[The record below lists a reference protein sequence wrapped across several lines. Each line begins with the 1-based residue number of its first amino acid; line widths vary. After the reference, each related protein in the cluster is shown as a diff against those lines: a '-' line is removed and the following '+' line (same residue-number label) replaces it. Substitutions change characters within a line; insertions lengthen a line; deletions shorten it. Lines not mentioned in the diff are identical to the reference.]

1 MYCWNTTMIGKT
13 ISHYRIIEELGR
25 GGMGLVYKAEDTK
38 LKRIVALKFLPPEL
52 THNKESKERFIREAH
67 AASALEHDNIC
78 TIHEIDETDDGQLF
92 IVMACYEGLSLRD
105 KIKEKRQKTKDVI
118 EYMIQIAK
126 GLQKAHDKGII
137 HRDIKPANIF
147 ITDDGSVKILD
158 FGLAKLAGQ
167 AQLTKDS
174 STLGTV
180 AYMSPEQLSGKDVD
194 QRTDIWSLGVILY
207 EMLTGEPPFKGDYEQ
222 AITYSILN
230 DEPKIIKDI
239 DPNIEKIINI
249 CLNKDSKD
257 RYQSIDG
264 LNEDLLKLKNNFD
277 NIAEKNKVKV
287 VNRYKPFILAVT
299 LFILLIFILIGYFI
313 FHQPDNFESTNAT
326 QPEWEN
332 SIAVL
337 PFVDMSPT
345 KDQEYFCDGLS
356 EEIINKLSS
365 VKSLKVIARTS
376 SFQFKD
382 KLIDAIEIGKK
393 LNVTNILEGS
403 VRKSNNMVRITAQL
417 INTEDGSHL
426 WSKTYDKEMKN
437 IFSIQD
443 EIALSILDK
452 IKIGMIGEDNL
463 IRVGTNNIDAYEAYL
478 QGQFFFQKF
487 TPDDQ
492 QKAIEYYNKS
502 IEIDPLFA
510 KAYAGLADVYNNLS
524 MSGVNPPLEN
534 IPKAREMVSKALEL
548 DPDLSEAYM
557 IIADIKN
564 TYERDKKEAEELY
577 KKSIQ
582 LNPGNATAHSY
593 FGMFLMSLTR
603 YDEALLEVK
612 KSIKL
617 DPLSFV
623 LNMNGYY
630 LSLFAQDEQ
639 LTKQTTQ
646 KLLILNP
653 DSSDIRLALAT
664 DYFYQ
669 EKYDDV
675 LRILSG
681 NTDQGIEDGVTTFL
695 ACTYARSGNIDK
707 AREILS
713 HLLTRKKNKYI
724 DPFRIATIY
733 AVLEDKDKAFEWLN
747 KSANEFSPRISYIQ
761 CFPEFEP
768 IRDDQRY
775 IELLKKLGIKP

>member
-1 MYCWNTTMIGKT
+1 MIGKT

-25 GGMGLVYKAEDTK
+25 GGMGLVYKAQDTK
-38 LKRIVALKFLPPEL
+38 LNRTVALKFLTPEL
-52 THNKESKERFIREAH
+52 THNQESKERFIREAH
-67 AASALEHDNIC
+67 AASALENDNIC
-78 TIHEIDETDDGQLF
+78 NIHEIDETDDGQLF
-92 IVMACYEGLSLRD
+92 IVMACYEGQTL
-105 KIKEKRQKTKDVI
+105 KEKMKDKRLKTKDAIDIVV
-118 EYMIQIAK
+118 QIAQ
-126 GLQKAHDKGII
+126 GLQKAHHKGIV

-147 ITDDGSVKILD
+147 ITDDGSAKILD

-180 AYMSPEQLSGKDVD
+180 AYMSPEQLSGEEVD
-194 QRTDIWSLGVILY
+194 YRTDIWSLGIVLY
-207 EMLTGEPPFKGDYEQ
+207 EMLNGELPFKGEYEQ
-222 AITYSILN
+222 AVSYSILN
-230 DEPKIIKDI
+230 DEPKTIKNI
-239 DPNIEKIINI
+239 DPNIEKIIGI
-249 CLNKDSKD
+249 CLNKDAKD
-257 RYQSIDG
+257 RYQNIDE
-264 LNEDLLKLKNNFD
+264 LNEDLSKLKNNFD
-277 NIAEKNKVKV
+277 IVSEKYNFKVQ
-287 VNRYKPFILAVT
+287 NRYKSFIFPAA
-299 LFILLIFILIGYFI
+299 LFIFLIFIITGYFI
-313 FHQPDNFESTNAT
+313 FYQPDIFESTNTT

-443 EIALSILDK
+443 EIAISILDK
-452 IKIGMIGEDNL
+452 IQIGMSGEDNL

-492 QKAIEYYNKS
+492 QKAIEYYNKA

-524 MSGVNPPLEN
+524 MSGINTPLEN
-534 IPKAREMVSKALEL
+534 IPKAQKLVSKALEL
-548 DPDLSEAYM
+548 DPNLSEAYM

-564 TYERDKKEAEELY
+564 AYERDNKEAEELY

-582 LNPGNATAHSY
+582 LNPGSATAHSY
-593 FGMFLMSLTR
+593 FGVFLMSLTR
-603 YDEALLEVK
+603 YDEALVEVK
-612 KSIKL
+612 KSLKL
-617 DPLSFV
+617 DPLSFA
-623 LNMNGYY
+623 LNMNGSY
-630 LSLFAQDEQ
+630 LSLIAKDEE
-639 LTKQTTQ
+639 LKKQTIQ
-646 KLLILNP
+646 KLLVLNP
-653 DSSDIRLALAT
+653 DSSSVRLFLAT

-681 NTDQGIEDGVTTFL
+681 NTDQGLEDGVSTFL
-695 ACTYARSGNIDK
+695 ACTYARLGNREK
-707 AREILS
+707 AREILNN
-713 HLLTRKKNKYI
+713 LLLQRKNRYI

-747 KSANEFSPRISYIQ
+747 KSTNEFSPRISYIQ

-768 IRDDQRY
+768 IRNDRRY
-775 IELLKKLGIKP
+775 IELLKKLGLKK

>member
-1 MYCWNTTMIGKT
+1 MIGKT

-38 LKRIVALKFLPPEL
+38 LNRTVALKFLPPEL
-52 THNKESKERFIREAH
+52 THDQESKERFIREAH
-67 AASALEHDNIC
+67 AASALEHDSIC
-78 TIHEIDETDDGQLF
+78 TIHEINETEDGQLF
-92 IVMACYEGLSLRD
+92 IVMACYVGQTLKD
-105 KIKEKRQKTKDVI
+105 KIKDQRLKTKEAIDI
-118 EYMIQIAK
+118 AEQIAK
-126 GLQKAHDKGII
+126 GLQKAHEKGIV

-180 AYMSPEQLSGKDVD
+180 AYMSPEQLRGEEVD
-194 QRTDIWSLGVILY
+194 HHTDIWSLGVVFY

-222 AITYSILN
+222 AVTYSILN

-239 DPNIEKIINI
+239 DPNIEKIISI
-249 CLNKDSKD
+249 CLNKDAKD
-257 RYQSIDG
+257 RYQSIDE

-277 NIAEKNKVKV
+277 NVYEKNNVKVK
-287 VNRYKPFILAVT
+287 NRYNSFILPTA
-299 LFILLIFILIGYFI
+299 LFIFLTFIVAGYFI
-313 FHQPDNFESTNAT
+313 FHKSNTFESTNPD

-337 PFVDMSPT
+337 PFVDMSPN
-345 KDQEYFCDGLS
+345 KDQEYFCDGIS

-365 VKSLKVIARTS
+365 VKSLKIIARTS
-376 SFQFKD
+376 SFQFKG
-382 KLIDAIEIGKK
+382 KSIDVSEIGKK
-393 LNVTNILEGS
+393 LNVINILEGS
-403 VRKSNNMVRITAQL
+403 VRKSNNVIRITAQL
-417 INTEDGSHL
+417 INAEDGSHL
-426 WSKTYDKEMKN
+426 WSKTFDKEMKN

-443 EIALSILDK
+443 EIALSVLDN
-452 IKIGMIGEDNL
+452 IKLGVLGEYNL
-463 IRVGTNNIDAYEAYL
+463 IRVGTNNTEAYEAYL

-487 TPDDQ
+487 TPNDQ

-524 MSGVNPPLEN
+524 MSGLNAPLDN
-534 IPKAREMVSKALEL
+534 IPKAREMVFKALEL
-548 DPDLSEAYM
+548 DPDLPEAHM
-557 IIADIKN
+557 ILGDIKH
-564 TYERDKKEAEELY
+564 TYERNKKEAEELY

-582 LNPGNATAHSY
+582 LNPGSATAHSY

-603 YDEALLEVK
+603 YDEALVEVK

-617 DPLSFV
+617 DPLSFT
-623 LNMNGYY
+623 LNMNGSY
-630 LSLFAQDEQ
+630 LSLFAKDEE
-639 LTKQTTQ
+639 LKKQTIQ

-653 DSSDIRLALAT
+653 DSSSVRLFLAA

-681 NTDQGIEDGVTTFL
+681 NTDQGLEDGVSTLL
-695 ACTYARSGNIDK
+695 ACTYARIGNINM
-707 AREILS
+707 AREILNN
-713 HLLTRKKNKYI
+713 LLIREKNKYI

-733 AVLEDKDKAFEWLN
+733 AVLENKDKAFEWLD
-747 KSANEFSPRISYIQ
+747 KSCDEFSPRIIYIQ